1 MNEASKHQPIRDYK
15 DLHVWQKDMA
25 YLPVVQSVPR
35 GGKRVSRQLKDF
47 LRANRQLH

>member
-25 YLPVVQSVPR
+25 LAKHIYRLSSRFPA
-35 GGKRVSRQLKDF
+35 GENVS
-47 LRANRQLH
+47 AVN